1 MTGCSGADR
10 VLLRQSV
17 GIDWT
22 HPCFGGHTEVPNDK
36 VVHAVSFTGE
46 HPLDNFGHGTHVA
59 GTIAADISYQNTPR
73 GDAKIQGLAPKAK
86 LMGYK
91 VLSAA
96 GSGSATGIIL
106 AIEDAVRRGAH
117 ILNLSLGDS
126 EGDPNSPEC
135 VAANNAMLAGVVVCV
150 AAGNSGPES
159 SSIGAPG
166 AAHHVITMTWS

>member
-1 MTGCSGADR
+1 MRFG
-10 VLLRQSV
+10 QSV

-22 HPCFGGHTEVPNDK
+22 HPCFGGYLDVPNDK
-36 VVHAVSFTGE
+36 VVHAASYTGE
-46 HPLDNFGHGTHVA
+46 HPIDNFGHGTHVA
-59 GTIAADISYQNTPR
+59 GIIAADISYQQTPR
-73 GDAKIQGLAPKAK
+73 GAAQIQGMAPKAK

-106 AIEDAVRRGAH
+106 AIEDAVRRGAQ

-150 AAGNSGPES
+150 AGGNSGPEA